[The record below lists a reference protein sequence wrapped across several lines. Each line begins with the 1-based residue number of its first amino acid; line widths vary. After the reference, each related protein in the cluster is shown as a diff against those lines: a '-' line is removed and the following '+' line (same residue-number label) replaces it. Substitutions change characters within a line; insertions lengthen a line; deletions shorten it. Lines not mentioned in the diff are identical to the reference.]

1 MSFVTMN
8 LVTMMYLVAS
18 VCFIQA
24 LKGLSSPASAR
35 KGNAFGMAG
44 MAIAAIT
51 TVALILR
58 LKADAAAAA
67 QGAEA
72 AAAAARALGMDVPTR
87 SGSGGLGLGLVA
99 LGVLVGGG
107 IGAFLAKRV
116 EMTKM
121 PELVAAMHSLIGMAA
136 VCIAIAAVAEP
147 HAFGIAARGE
157 ALPMG
162 NRIEL
167 FIGTFVGAITFSGSV
182 IAFGKL
188 AGKYKFRLF
197 QGAPVVFGG
206 QHMLNLVLALVMVGL
221 GLVFVFSGGTAPA
234 WTPFLI
240 MTAIAFVL
248 GVLIIIPIG
257 GADMP
262 VVVSMLNSYSGW
274 AAAGIGFSLNNA
286 MLIIAGSLVGS
297 SGAILS
303 YIMCKAMNRSFFNVI
318 LGGFGGDASTA
329 AAGGAQQQRNVKS
342 GSSDDA
348 VFLMQNAETVIIVPG
363 YGLAVARAQHA
374 LKELVEKLTHQGV
387 TVKYAIHPVAG
398 RMPGHMNVL
407 LAEAEVPYD
416 QVFEMEDINSEFA
429 QADVVLVL
437 GANDVVNPAAK
448 DPKSPIAGMPILEAY
463 KAKTIIVNKRSMAS
477 GYAGLDNEL
486 FYMDKTMMVFG
497 DAKKVLED
505 MVKAVE

>member
-1 MSFVTMN
+1 MSMN
-8 LVTMMYLVAS
+8 LVTLLYLVAS

-24 LKGLSSPASAR
+24 LKGLSHPTTSIR
-35 KGNAFGMAG
+35 GNVFGMTG
-44 MAIAAIT
+44 MAIAVLT
-51 TVALILR
+51 TAALIVELSGG
-58 LKADAAAAA
+58 KA
-67 QGAEA
+67 QGMVYVLG
-72 AAAAARALGMDVPTR
+72 ALV
-87 SGSGGLGLGLVA
+87 
-99 LGVLVGGG
+99 VGGAA
-107 IGAFLAKRV
+107 GAIMANRV

-121 PELVAAMHSLIGMAA
+121 PELVAFMHSMIGLAA
-136 VCIAIAAVAEP
+136 VCIAVAVVAEP
-147 HAFGIAARGE
+147 WAFAIVPKDAPIPG
-157 ALPMG
+157 G

-167 FIGTFVGAITFSGSV
+167 ALGAFIGAVTFSGSV

-188 AGKYKFRLF
+188 SGKYKFRLF
-197 QGAPVVFGG
+197 QGAPVQFPG
-206 QHMLNLVLALVMVGL
+206 QHKLNLVLGLAVLFFCFGFWHSQSWIDIVLVIALG
-221 GLVFVFSGGTAPA
+221 F
-234 WTPFLI
+234 I
-240 MTAIAFVL
+240 L

-274 AAAGIGFSLNNA
+274 AAAGIGFSLNNS

-318 LGGFGGDASTA
+318 LGGFGGEAATA
-329 AAGGAQQQRNVKS
+329 TSGAKEQRPVKT
-342 GSSDDA
+342 GSADDA
-348 VFLMQNAETVIIVPG
+348 AFVLGNAETVVIVPG

-374 LKELVEKLTHQGV
+374 VKELAAKLTERGV

-416 QVFEMEDINSEFA
+416 QVFEMEDINGEFG
-429 QADVVLVL
+429 QADVAIIL
-437 GANDVVNPAAK
+437 GANDVVNPAAHTK
-448 DPKSPIAGMPILEAY
+448 GSPIYGMPILEAY
-463 KAKTIIVNKRSMAS
+463 KAKTVIVNKRSMAA

-497 DAKKVLED
+497 DAKKVVED
-505 MVKAVE
+505 IGKAIE

>member
-1 MSFVTMN
+1 MSLN
-8 LVTMMYLVAS
+8 LVTLLYLVAS

-24 LKGLSSPASAR
+24 LKGLSHPTTSIR
-35 KGNAFGMAG
+35 GNLFGMVG
-44 MAIAAIT
+44 MTIAVLT
-51 TVALILR
+51 TAALIVKL
-58 LKADAAAAA
+58 A
-67 QGAEA
+67 
-72 AAAAARALGMDVPTR
+72 
-87 SGSGGLGLGLVA
+87 GSASGLGWVLLGLV
-99 LGVLVGGG
+99 VGGG
-107 IGAFLAKRV
+107 IGATMAQRV

-121 PELVAAMHSLIGMAA
+121 PELVAFMHSMIGLAA
-136 VCIAIAAVAEP
+136 VFIAIAAVAEP
-147 HAFGIAARGE
+147 WAFQITTKGGAIPG
-157 ALPMG
+157 G

-167 FIGTFVGAITFSGSV
+167 ALGAFIGAVTFSGSV

-188 AGKYKFRLF
+188 SGKYKFRLF
-197 QGAPVVFGG
+197 QGAPVVFAG
-206 QHMLNLVLALVMVGL
+206 QHKLNLAL
-221 GLVFVFSGGTAPA
+221 GLAALF
-234 WTPFLI
+234 FLFGFWHSQSALDFALI
-240 MTAIAFVL
+240 CALGFIL

-274 AAAGIGFSLNNA
+274 AAAGIGFSLNNS

-318 LGGFGGDASTA
+318 LGGFGGEAAGAA
-329 AAGGAQQQRNVKS
+329 AAGGAQQRNVKS
-342 GSSDDA
+342 GSADDA
-348 VFLMQNAETVIIVPG
+348 AFILGNAETVIIVPG

-374 LKELVEKLTHQGV
+374 VKELATKLTEKGV

-416 QVFEMEDINSEFA
+416 QVFEMEDINGEFG
-429 QADVVLVL
+429 QADVAIIL
-437 GANDVVNPAAK
+437 GANDVVNPAALQK
-448 DPKSPIAGMPILEAY
+448 GSPIYGMPILEAY
-463 KAKTIIVNKRSMAS
+463 KAKTVIVNKRSMAS

-497 DAKKVLED
+497 DAKKVVEE

>member
-1 MSFVTMN
+1 MSMD
-8 LVTMMYLVAS
+8 LVTILYLIAS

-24 LKGLSSPASAR
+24 LKGLSHPTTSIR
-35 KGNAFGMAG
+35 GNLFGMVG
-44 MAIAAIT
+44 MAIATLT
-51 TVALILR
+51 TAALIVKL
-58 LKADAAAAA
+58 A
-67 QGAEA
+67 
-72 AAAAARALGMDVPTR
+72 
-87 SGSGGLGLGLVA
+87 GSPMGLSWVLLGLV
-99 LGVLVGGG
+99 VGGG
-107 IGAFLAKRV
+107 AGAVMAQRV

-121 PELVAAMHSLIGMAA
+121 PELVAFFHSMIGLAA
-136 VCIAIAAVAEP
+136 VFIAIAAVVEP
-147 HAFGIAARGE
+147 WAFSIVAKGAAIP
-157 ALPMG
+157 AG
-162 NRIEL
+162 NRLEL
-167 FIGTFVGAITFSGSV
+167 ALGSAIGAVTFSGSV

-188 AGKYKFRLF
+188 SGKYKFRLF
-197 QGAPVVFGG
+197 QGAPVQFAG
-206 QHMLNLVLALVMVGL
+206 QHQLNLVLGLILLANIALYTW
-221 GLVFVFSGGTAPA
+221 SGDPVYFAVA
-234 WTPFLI
+234 SVL
-240 MTAIAFVL
+240 AFVM

-318 LGGFGGDASTA
+318 LGGFGGEATTA
-329 AAGGAQQQRNVKS
+329 AAGGAAQRSVKS
-342 GSSDDA
+342 GSADDA
-348 VFLMQNAETVIIVPG
+348 AFVLSNAETVVIVPG

-374 LKELVEKLTHQGV
+374 VKELAAKLTEKGI

-416 QVFEMEDINSEFA
+416 QVFEMEDINGEFG
-429 QADVVLVL
+429 QADVAIIL
-437 GANDVVNPAAK
+437 GANDVVNPAAHVK
-448 DPKSPIAGMPILEAY
+448 GSAIYGMPILEAY
-463 KAKTIIVNKRSMAS
+463 KAKTVIVNKRSMAA

-497 DAKKVLED
+497 DAKKVVED
-505 MVKAVE
+505 MGKAIE

>member
-1 MSFVTMN
+1 MSMN
-8 LVTMMYLVAS
+8 LITLLYLVAS

-24 LKGLSSPASAR
+24 LKGLSHPTTSR
-35 KGNAFGMAG
+35 RGNLFGMIGMGIAILTTVGLIYKLGGEIATAG
-44 MAIAAIT
+44 MGYVI
-51 TVALILR
+51 V
-58 LKADAAAAA
+58 
-67 QGAEA
+67 
-72 AAAAARALGMDVPTR
+72 
-87 SGSGGLGLGLVA
+87 GL
-99 LGVLVGGG
+99 LVGGTG
-107 IGAFLAKRV
+107 GSLMAKRV

-121 PELVAAMHSLIGMAA
+121 PELVAFMHSMIGLAA
-136 VCIAIAAVAEP
+136 VFIAITGVIEPQSLGIVASMGDP
-147 HAFGIAARGE
+147 IPG
-157 ALPMG
+157 G
-162 NRIEL
+162 NRLEL
-167 FIGTFVGAITFSGSV
+167 FLGAAIGAITFSGSV

-188 AGKYKFRLF
+188 SGKYKFRLF
-197 QGAPVVFGG
+197 QGAPYVFRG
-206 QHMLNLVLALVMVGL
+206 QFKTNMLVLFTTFGVGIIYSATGLIDAFVLMLVL
-221 GLVFVFSGGTAPA
+221 
-234 WTPFLI
+234 
-240 MTAIAFVL
+240 AFVL
-248 GVLIIIPIG
+248 GVLLIIPIG

-274 AAAGIGFSLNNA
+274 AAAGIGFSLNNS

-303 YIMCKAMNRSFFNVI
+303 YIMCKAMNRSFFSVI
-318 LGGFGGDASTA
+318 LGGFGGDADV
-329 AAGGAQQQRNVKS
+329 GAEQGTKEQRPVKS
-342 GSSDDA
+342 GSADDA
-348 VFLMQNAETVIIVPG
+348 IFLLSNADSVIIVPG

-374 LKELVEKLTHQGV
+374 LKELTEKLTHNGV

-416 QVFEMEDINSEFA
+416 QVFEMDDINSEFG

-448 DPKSPIAGMPILEAY
+448 NDPKSPIAGMPILEAF

-497 DAKKVLED
+497 DAKKTIED
-505 MVKAVE
+505 MVKAVA